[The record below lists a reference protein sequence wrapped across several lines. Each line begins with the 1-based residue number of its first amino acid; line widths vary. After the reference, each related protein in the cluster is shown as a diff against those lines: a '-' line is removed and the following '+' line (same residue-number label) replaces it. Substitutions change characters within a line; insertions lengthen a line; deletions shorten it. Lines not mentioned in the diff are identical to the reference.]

1 MNRQI
6 MQLIMLFT
14 AHIFSIFLLFPGK
27 ADIQTGENCCS
38 PKVTLEV
45 TDTPVETTIYEEIER
60 ISFAVPSDMETT
72 APDPI
77 STAYTIPD
85 FPHIWQMPELP
96 TGCEITAL
104 TMALQYYD
112 YEVNKTTMAA
122 EYLPTV
128 YPDFSYGEDG
138 TLYGPDM
145 QENFVGDPFSDWGYV
160 CGVPAILTA
169 ANDYLTEQ
177 GGGHIAVDQT
187 GASLESLYEL
197 VSQNIPVVVWVTIEM
212 ADRYDVQGWYTESG
226 EYMEWCTQDHGAVL
240 IGYAEETVAIA
251 DPISGMME
259 YDREQFE
266 SVFESRGRQCAII
279 CETQEVE
286 V

>member
-1 MNRQI
+1 MKRQI
-6 MQLIMLFT
+6 IQLIILFT
-14 AHIFSIFLLFPGK
+14 AHIFSLLLLLPGK
-27 ADIQTGENCCS
+27 ANVQAEENCCS

-45 TDTPVETTIYEEIER
+45 ADTPVETTICDEAEPIAL
-60 ISFAVPSDMETT
+60 AVPPDKETT

-77 STAYTIPD
+77 PTAYTIPD
-85 FPHIWQMPELP
+85 L
-96 TGCEITAL
+96 
-104 TMALQYYD
+104 
-112 YEVNKTTMAA
+112 
-122 EYLPTV
+122 
-128 YPDFSYGEDG
+128 SYGEDG

-145 QENFVGDPFSDWGYV
+145 QENFVGDPFSDWGYI
-160 CGVPAILTA
+160 CGVPAILAA
-169 ANDYLTEQ
+169 ANNYLTEQ
-177 GGGHIAVDQT
+177 GSSHIAVDQT
-187 GASLESLYEL
+187 GASPESLYEL